1 MKTTLIV
8 LLISVF
14 SINSNPISEKR
25 CKAGYE
31 EIPLL
36 YFNAQGNAVATN
48 DKLQIASNGEKESGL
63 IYKFPIHITDDFSVI
78 LNSELTPSTTDWD
91 VIDGIAVNFHNDQR
105 TKVVG
110 YGGNIGNAELSNSL
124 THELDLWK
132 NTEPGVNDL
141 SDKTLSIHDCL
152 TSACSPNENETT
164 SQVNLP
170 SFKYDKTKL
179 QPFYLE
185 AKYFNGLSSF
195 HFNDFTEFSQKK
207 VDISTLKDQ
216 AFVSFTTFYRGQNRQ
231 LNIKSAYLCKR
242 IPIDLEKS
250 VCSPGNY
257 SVTFLSS
264 SSKVS
269 VFQCALYDINGN
281 RILLEDYGTL
291 IRSGGLNISH
301 EKAGV
306 KINLTYEIELSYS
319 GEYETI
325 TITYDSST
333 IQTQA
338 VRFDQESKSLGLIT
352 EVK

>member
-1 MKTTLIV
+1 MKTTLVI
-8 LLISVF
+8 LLISII
-14 SINSNPISEKR
+14 SISSNDAEKR
-25 CKAGYE
+25 CQAGYE
-31 EIPLL
+31 ETPLL
-36 YFNAQGNAVATN
+36 YFNAQGNAVSTN
-48 DKLQIASNGEKESGL
+48 DKLQLSNKGEKESGL
-63 IYKFPIHITDDFSVI
+63 IYKFPIQITDDFSII
-78 LNSELTPSTTDWD
+78 LNSELTPSETDSD
-91 VIDGIAVNFHNDQR
+91 IIDGITINFHNDPR

-110 YGGNIGNAELSNSL
+110 FGGNNGNSELSNSL
-124 THELDLWK
+124 IHELDLWR
-132 NTEPGVNDL
+132 NAEAGDL
-141 SDKTLSIHDCL
+141 SSKTLSIKNCL
-152 TSACSPNENETT
+152 ASECTILENANS
-164 SQVNLP
+164 SQVNIP
-170 SFKYDKTKL
+170 SFIYDKTKL

-195 HFNDFTEFSQKK
+195 YFNNFPEFSQRK
-207 VDISTLKDQ
+207 VDLSSLKDQ
-216 AFVSFTTFYRGQNRQ
+216 AYVSFTTFYRGQNRQ

-291 IRSGGLNISH
+291 IRSGGLNILH

-306 KINLTYEIELSYS
+306 KVSLTHEIELSYS

-325 TITYDSST
+325 TIAYDSST
-333 IQTQA
+333 IQTQV
-338 VRFDQESKSLGLIT
+338 VRYDQESKSLGLIT